1 MHIYIHI
8 YVYDYIANGEVV
20 RKFRS
25 FSKWGDP
32 WKESEIPNIGK
43 THHFLGVITIVFRE
57 CIPPVFIDDV
67 ICTLIF
73 FQRPSRFAIRLW
85 SVWSRIHTKKHL
97 TCMFTTVVAL
107 WLLVTFPWG
116 VPLTGPKQI
125 YV

>member
-1 MHIYIHI
+1 MGGPLEGIRDSEHWKN
-8 YVYDYIANGEVV
+8 APF
-20 RKFRS
+20 FR
-25 FSKWGDP
+25 GY
-32 WKESEIPNIGK
+32 N
-43 THHFLGVITIVFRE
+43 HCFRE

-107 WLLVTFPWG
+107 WLLVTFLWG